1 MLNDVLQGNSGHLGF
16 VFGGT
21 PEFLLDTRRGLYS
34 YEALQSR
41 LAENRFAVGGL
52 IDMSGPVIRLQ
63 ALTQEE
69 IFVLLGKIRSIFAL
83 GDAAAYLVPD
93 QALAAFMAHCSQRI
107 GDAYFRTPRTTVK
120 AFVNLLSVI
129 EQNPG
134 TSWQS
139 LLDHIDVE
147 ADQPVDDA
155 VTPDNDDELTSFKL

>member
-1 MLNDVLQGNSGHLGF
+1 
-16 VFGGT
+16 
-21 PEFLLDTRRGLYS
+21 
-34 YEALQSR
+34 
-41 LAENRFAVGGL
+41 
-52 IDMSGPVIRLQ
+52 
-63 ALTQEE
+63 
-69 IFVLLGKIRSIFAL
+69 
-83 GDAAAYLVPD
+83 
-93 QALAAFMAHCSQRI
+93 MAHCSQRI

-155 VTPDNDDELTSFKL
+155 VTPDSDDELTSFKL